1 MKLLLK
7 CALMSLVAVGLVCQ
21 GALADEISAADKRL
35 IKKDADKANWVTDL
49 INAAAEH
56 DTGRVS
62 KIVNSANFDP
72 SMTMSSSQ
80 GNEANTPLLT
90 LVYAASAVAGN
101 DKSGQVLRIVLNAGA
116 NPNQSDAYG
125 NTTLHMAVGFKHH
138 APLHLLLDHGA
149 DPNIR
154 NHAGLSPLDLART
167 MKLDRIVKILLEG
180 GNVQ

>member
-1 MKLLLK
+1 MKLLFK
-7 CALMSLVAVGLVCQ
+7 CVLVSLVAVGLVCQ
-21 GALADEISAADKRL
+21 GALADGINAADKSL
-35 IKKDADKANWVTDL
+35 IDKDADKANWVTDL

-56 DTGRVS
+56 DTDRVT
-62 KIVNSANFDP
+62 KIVNSANFNP

-80 GNEANTPLLT
+80 GNEATAPLLT
-90 LVYAASAVAGN
+90 LVYTASVVAGN
-101 DKSGQVLRIVLNAGA
+101 DKSGQVLRIVLDAGA

-154 NHAGLSPLDLART
+154 NHAGPSLPL
-167 MKLDRIVKILLEG
+167 IWPE
-180 GNVQ
+180 Q